1 MPRFE
6 DRPDELF
13 ARLNASIRFDRRLAP
28 YDVAQSKAHIK
39 ALRAAGVLSDDELE
53 RLDEGL
59 SAIADEFD
67 VHVTL
72 ADERAIS
79 QRSSPFRTVGTLA
92 DYIVMVMKETD
103 DPTS

>member
-1 MPRFE
+1 MK
-6 DRPDELF
+6 ELTI
-13 ARLNASIRFDRRLAP
+13 AIISSAAEETDTKLA
-28 YDVAQSKAHIK
+28 AQIQESSEAT
-39 ALRAAGVLSDDELE
+39 ALYGP
-53 RLDEGL
+53 EGL
-59 SAIADEFD
+59 LDSLGLVRLIIAVETAIADEFD

>member
-1 MPRFE
+1 MKE
-6 DRPDELF
+6 KTIAIISSAAEEIDTKLAAQIQE
-13 ARLNASIRFDRRLAP
+13 NAEATVLYGP
-28 YDVAQSKAHIK
+28 K
-39 ALRAAGVLSDDELE
+39 GVLDSL
-53 RLDEGL
+53 GL
-59 SAIADEFD
+59 VHLIVAVETAIADEFD

>member
-1 MPRFE
+1 MKE
-6 DRPDELF
+6 KTIAIISSAAEEIDTK
-13 ARLNASIRFDRRLAP
+13 LA
-28 YDVAQSKAHIK
+28 AQIQENSEATVLYGPK
-39 ALRAAGVLSDDELE
+39 GVLDSL
-53 RLDEGL
+53 GL
-59 SAIADEFD
+59 VHLIIAVETAIADEFD